1 MDGEGYITLTDS
13 GMEIAQKILEKHN
26 FIAELLISLGVNES
40 TAYEDSCKIE
50 HDISEE
56 SFIALKKLT
65 GILADKATDKTNE

>member
-65 GILADKATDKTNE
+65 GILADKAADKTNE